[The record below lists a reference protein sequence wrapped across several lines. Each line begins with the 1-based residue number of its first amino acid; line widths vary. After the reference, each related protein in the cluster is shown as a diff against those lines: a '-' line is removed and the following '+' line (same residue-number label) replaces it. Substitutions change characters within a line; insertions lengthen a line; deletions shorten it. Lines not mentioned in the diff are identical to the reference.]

1 MNRTIVPAVILSA
14 LAVHC
19 SKKDDAVQLAPSASS
34 LAASSADVS
43 AMAWHFK
50 VDPASKAH
58 VDMPGVSEHIMGD
71 TTAAAGTVDIVAHD
85 LSKSRGLV
93 RIDLSTF
100 STHTFNVADKDAA
113 QTGHAR
119 AWMEVLVDGKPN
131 EDTRWADF
139 AIRSVDGLSATDV
152 TKVPATKD
160 GSDDVR
166 TVTATV
172 HGDLLIH
179 GHKVQKDDVV
189 DVTFRYS
196 SGAAADA
203 KPTRVEIK
211 SKKPMTVVL
220 KEHDVRPRDPGGKL
234 LEWTTQLVSK
244 VAESADVTVEVG
256 ATPTADATGTSGK

>member
-1 MNRTIVPAVILSA
+1 MNRMLVPAVLLPA
-14 LAVHC
+14 LALYGSQC

-34 LAASSADVS
+34 LAASQADMG
-43 AMAWHFK
+43 AMAWHFA

-58 VDMPGVSEHIMGD
+58 VDMPGVAEHIMGD
-71 TTAAAGTVDIVAHD
+71 TTAAAGTVDIVPHD
-85 LSKSRGLV
+85 LAKSRGLV

-139 AIRSVDGLSATDV
+139 AIRSVDGLSVNDI
-152 TKVPATKD
+152 TKVAPTKD

-166 TVTATV
+166 TVAATV

-189 DVTFRYS
+189 EVSFRYP

-211 SKKPMTVVL
+211 SKQPMRVVL

-244 VAESADVTVEVG
+244 VAENADVTFEVA
-256 ATPTADATGTSGK
+256 ATPAADK